1 MTSLMLVQIN
11 MMPVG
16 AFKLLQE
23 GINPMSN
30 SNYSLK
36 LSSEKKNHVS
46 EIINESAI
54 KQIR

>member
-23 GINPMSN
+23 GINPMSY